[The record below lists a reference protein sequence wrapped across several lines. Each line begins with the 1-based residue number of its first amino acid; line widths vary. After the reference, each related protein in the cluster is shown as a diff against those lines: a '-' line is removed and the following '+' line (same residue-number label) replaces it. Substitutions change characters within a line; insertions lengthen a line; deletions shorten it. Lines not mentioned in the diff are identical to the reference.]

1 MVQHHH
7 RIVLID
13 KCAIVTS
20 VRRLQLA
27 PDAAKALS
35 FRSKDSSLQNNF
47 FIEVCVNHVIWNTAT
62 IPNISLAN
70 ADRYD
75 FSFSVPTLFVD
86 SRLH

>member
-35 FRSKDSSLQNNF
+35 FRSKDSSLQNTF
-47 FIEVCVNHVIWNTAT
+47 LLEFVWTILSETTAT
-62 IPNISLAN
+62 YS
-70 ADRYD
+70 
-75 FSFSVPTLFVD
+75 
-86 SRLH
+86 